1 MKQMNIILDFATG
14 RIRIPRDVVVAVG
27 ASADFGL
34 LIDMDSMHI
43 LVTRNNPFVAQRTRR
58 VGRKPKHRS
67 NMNCWNETEKAF
79 EKDMGVLWRPFRISL
94 GLALRDQGQYSV
106 SGSMISD
113 DAAVFDL
120 ADAAEIIPEH
130 DFSGFETVSPSSFN
144 RMTAEKSFTDNNS
157 GAGDCAAP
165 EKEKEDLHG

>member
-1 MKQMNIILDFATG
+1 MNIILDFATG
-14 RIRIPRDVVVAVG
+14 RIRIPGDVVVAVG

-43 LVTRNNPFVAQRTRR
+43 LITRNTPFGAQRTRR

-67 NMNCWNETEKAF
+67 NMDCWNETEKAF
-79 EKDMGVLWRPFRISL
+79 EKDMGILWRPFRISL
-94 GLALRDQGQYSV
+94 GLTLRDQGQYSV
-106 SGSMISD
+106 SGSMITD

-120 ADAAEIIPEH
+120 ADATEVIPEH
-130 DFSGFETVSPSSFN
+130 DLSGFETVPSSMFN
-144 RMTAEKSFTDNNS
+144 RMTAEKGFTGNNS
-157 GAGDCAAP
+157 EAGDCAAP

>member
-1 MKQMNIILDFATG
+1 MNIILDFATG
-14 RIRIPRDVVVAVG
+14 RIRIPGDVVVAVG

-34 LIDMDSMHI
+34 MIDMDSMHI
-43 LVTRNNPFVAQRTRR
+43 LITRNNPFVAQRTRR

-67 NMNCWNETEKAF
+67 NMDCWNETEKAF
-79 EKDMGVLWRPFRISL
+79 EKDMGILWRPFRISL
-94 GLALRDQGQYSV
+94 GLTLRDQGQYSV
-106 SGSMISD
+106 SGSMITD

-120 ADAAEIIPEH
+120 ANATEIIPEH
-130 DFSGFETVSPSSFN
+130 DLSGFETVPSSLFN
-144 RMTAEKSFTDNNS
+144 RMTAEKTFTDNNS